1 MRGPVDISA
10 LRNPYD
16 YRNPVRDAAVFA
28 GRGDEVA
35 GIRYEL
41 DQAAVGR
48 PSVCVVLHGQ
58 RMAGKTSLLNA
69 TEWLAR
75 ERGFVPVRLEL
86 VDGDGAPGVFF
97 RKLYEELVVAVAAAG
112 VPVDVA
118 EVRRVMAGAAQAGP
132 GALLEFPEA
141 VALFGDEVSQAALRA
156 DLATFVRLLGRPL
169 VLLVDE
175 AQLVAGDVRVLS
187 VLRFLMSRVDGLVLV
202 LAGTSE
208 LIGRITEVHSPL
220 LRQFKEIEVKRFVE
234 VEDVR
239 NCVLRPLYALGVDDI
254 DENGAVAA
262 LMYLTDGNP
271 YEIQLYCHEMFAR
284 WQRGEAPG
292 MLLTSDVLDGIRT
305 RLESG
310 RDLDRPL
317 IRAVRAMERTEL
329 IAFNV
334 LASALGHAT
343 ADEAWFAYC
352 MTAEPEITRERYDR
366 CRADLVAAGVLAQG
380 DVVRFAVET
389 ELFDEMYVRLW
400 TVGRLGDGA
409 HPQLAGRGT
418 ARALLVNRLL
428 ALLEELA
435 TPPLR
440 IFPTCCH
447 GVDRGHV
454 DAAVRALREQW
465 LQGPDAAP
473 HINFLHAA
481 ILSAGQPRALDLIA
495 VTCSFGA
502 HSVQRWLYAADHEG
516 ARLGTAFQA
525 AAERIAGLGGEL
537 TAERVRIPLADI
549 WPATEWFRWATGPL
563 RAELA
568 ANHLQAGYAAYDAGD
583 VPAAR
588 GHLRE
593 SFELAPGWEQAND
606 LAYVCL
612 ATGGAYEA
620 LEWAGRAVD
629 LAGQDPK
636 ERALSRYNLAM
647 ACLLTGRRA
656 EALDHLARAAE
667 DLSALAGQ
675 ALGGFTVDYLHLPD
689 PDAPEAVPALREEQ
703 HVDVVAAIHRAR
715 TVLTPSTPAGP
726 ATSAP
731 SAPASDRSA
740 PAGPAASDRSTASS
754 GARGT
759 ARPAPY
765 DPQPHDGSG
774 PHGATAQ
781 PPPTGD
787 GGVPA
792 GGGAPG
798 DGQGPGDGSPR
809 RSPVVLAV
817 ATEWSSAHGGL
828 STFNRNLCAALA
840 AAGAQVYCVVLAA
853 SAEEA
858 AAARAVGVTLL
869 PAPRRPGESDAMR
882 LSARPQLLPAG
893 TVVDLVVGHSRITGP
908 AARRLAED
916 FFPRARRLHFVHMA
930 PDEIEWYKP
939 DRERGA
945 AARAAERTGLERA
958 LGRSA
963 HRAVAVGPRLHELF
977 LPEFAGVPEPLRV
990 DPGFDPG
997 PGDPR
1002 PAGPSEGEAG
1012 PRTPPGGRL
1021 RVLLFGRAEDERLKG
1036 LDLAAAACGQV
1047 ATYLRDDGL
1056 PAFTLV
1062 VRGAPADT
1070 ADAQHSALT
1079 ELAAETGLKVVV
1091 RPYSADQEDIVHDL
1105 DAASLVL
1112 VPSRAEGF
1120 GLVGVEA
1127 IAAGVPVLVSSE
1139 SGLADLLRQV
1149 LDVETAARFIV
1160 PMSGNV
1166 EKDGDR
1172 WARAVDRVLRNRE
1185 GAFREVAELRAFLA
1199 GRITWAR
1206 AARTLLAEVPGPPPP
1221 PDADGV
1227 GEPGGAPAAGAG
1239 AATAPG

>member
-1 MRGPVDISA
+1 MDISA

-28 GRGDEVA
+28 GRDGEVA
-35 GIRYEL
+35 AIRYEL
-41 DQAAVGR
+41 DQAAVDR

-75 ERGFVPVRLEL
+75 ERGFVSVRLEL
-86 VDGDGAPGVFF
+86 VAGDGAPGVFF
-97 RKLYEELVVAVAAAG
+97 RRLYEELVVAVAAAG
-112 VPVDVA
+112 VAVDVA
-118 EVRRVMAGAAQAGP
+118 EVRRVMAGAAPAGP
-132 GALLEFPEA
+132 GARLEFPEA

-175 AQLVAGDVRVLS
+175 AQLVADDVRVLS

-239 NCVLRPLYALGVDDI
+239 NCVLRPLRALGLDSV

-271 YEIQLYCHEMFAR
+271 YEVQLYCHEMFAR
-284 WQRGEAPG
+284 WQQGAAPG
-292 MLLTSDVLDGIRT
+292 MLLTSDVLDGIRS

-334 LASALGHAT
+334 MASALGHTT

-352 MTAEPEITRERYDR
+352 LTGPPEITRESYDR
-366 CRADLVAAGVLAQG
+366 CREELVAAGVLAEG
-380 DVVRFAVET
+380 EVVRFAMET

-400 TVGRLGDGA
+400 TVGRLGESA

-428 ALLEELA
+428 ALLEGIAPEGM
-435 TPPLR
+435 R

-447 GVDRGHV
+447 AVRAGHV
-454 DAAVRALREQW
+454 ASAVRALRE
-465 LQGPDAAP
+465 LPPDGPDGTP

-481 ILSAGQPRALDLIA
+481 VLRAGGPRALDLTT
-495 VTCSFGA
+495 VTCSFGG
-502 HSVQRWLYAADHEG
+502 HSVQRWLYAADTAELLLEG
-516 ARLGTAFQA
+516 PAFRA

-537 TAERVRIPLADI
+537 TTARVRIPLDT
-549 WPATEWFRWATGPL
+549 WPATEWFRRATGAL

-568 ANHLQAGYAAYDAGD
+568 DNHLQAAYAAYDAGEGR
-583 VPAAR
+583 AAR

-593 SFELAPGWEQAND
+593 SFELAPGWEPAND

-612 ATGGAYEA
+612 ADGGSYEA

-629 LAGQDPK
+629 LAGDGK

-656 EALDHLARAAE
+656 EALDHLARAAGE
-667 DLSALAGQ
+667 LA
-675 ALGGFTVDYLHLPD
+675 APAPGGWTVGYLHLPELTD
-689 PDAPEAVPALREEQ
+689 GGTGVVLREHLSVDVPAAVARARALLGAPEAAGAAAGSTESTGPTAL
-703 HVDVVAAIHRAR
+703 VAVTA
-715 TVLTPSTPAGP
+715 AG
-726 ATSAP
+726 
-731 SAPASDRSA
+731 
-740 PAGPAASDRSTASS
+740 AAVT
-754 GARGT
+754 
-759 ARPAPY
+759 
-765 DPQPHDGSG
+765 
-774 PHGATAQ
+774 
-781 PPPTGD
+781 
-787 GGVPA
+787 A
-792 GGGAPG
+792 GGGAVTAAG
-798 DGQGPGDGSPR
+798 GAGAAGGAAGAGAAAGAAADTAAAPR
-809 RSPVVLAV
+809 ATVVLVV
-817 ATEWSSAHGGL
+817 ATEWVSRHGGL
-828 STFNRNLCAALA
+828 SSFNRNLCAALA
-840 AAGAQVYCVVLAA
+840 AAGARVFCVVLEA

-858 AAARAVGVTLL
+858 AAARAAGVVLL
-869 PAPRRPGESDAMR
+869 PAPRRPGEPDGMR
-882 LSARPQLLPAG
+882 LSARPALPPG
-893 TVVDLVVGHSRITGP
+893 MVVDLVVGHGRITGP

-916 FFPRARRLHFVHMA
+916 FFPAARRLHFVHMA

-945 AARAAERTGLERA
+945 AARATERTGLERA

-963 HRAVAVGPRLHELF
+963 HRVVTVGPRLHEQF
-977 LPEFAGVPEPLRV
+977 LPEFGGVREPLRL

-997 PGDPR
+997 PGDPA
-1002 PAGPSEGEAG
+1002 PAEPASAAPRGDG

-1036 LDLAAAACGQV
+1036 LDLAAAACGRV
-1047 ATYLRDDGL
+1047 AGYRADDGL

-1062 VRGAPADT
+1062 VRGAPEDT
-1070 ADAQHSALT
+1070 ADAQHSTLS

-1091 RPYSADQEDIVHDL
+1091 RPYSADQEDIAGDL
-1105 DAASLVL
+1105 AAASLVL

-1127 IAAGVPVLVSSE
+1127 IVQGVPVLVSSE
-1139 SGLADLLRQV
+1139 SGLADLLREV
-1149 LDVETAARFIV
+1149 LDAETAARFVV
-1160 PMSGNV
+1160 PVSGNDA
-1166 EKDGDR
+1166 KDTDR
-1172 WARAVDRVLRNRE
+1172 WARAVDRVLRDRE
-1185 GAFREVAELRAFLA
+1185 GAFAQVAQLRSVMAA
-1199 GRITWAR
+1199 RVTWAG
-1206 AARTLLAEVPGPPPP
+1206 AARTLLAE
-1221 PDADGV
+1221 A
-1227 GEPGGAPAAGAG
+1227 APADAGAG
-1239 AATAPG
+1239 AAPAATAPA